1 MSDVGSGGGADSEGA
16 GICAES
22 LLERHMEMGTIGE
35 TPTGGVDR
43 AALNDA
49 DTDAHALVMSWFRQ
63 PHYRIEVD
71 DVGNLF
77 IIRAGQD
84 PNAGAVMTGS
94 HLDTPPNG
102 GRFDGALGVL
112 AGAEVLASLDRQ
124 GIVTRRPIELAIWMN
139 EEGSRFS
146 PVTMGSA
153 VRIGRLGLDEALNSV
168 DENGAVFGPQLQ
180 RYFEKLGLEPM
191 PGSRR
196 DPAFYVE
203 LHIEQGPILEN
214 RGVRIGTVS
223 GVQGVR
229 QYRIDVAGKAAHAGT
244 TPMDMRK
251 DAFVAACRIA
261 AGLSAEFTHDDERTR
276 FTIGRMRVLPGAPNT
291 VPEKAS
297 FTVDLRHPDPRQLA
311 EYDAKISTVAAREAS
326 PCAVAVEPLISL
338 EPVVFNP
345 GICDLI
351 AGSARRRGLSVE
363 TLLSGATHDAANMAT
378 VTKTGMIFI
387 PCRDGV
393 SHHEDEHAEPADMI
407 AGANVL
413 FDVILALAEKAD
425 SHAAIAAPALI

>member
-1 MSDVGSGGGADSEGA
+1 MSNAGSGYGADSVGR
-16 GICAES
+16 GICAER
-22 LLERHMEMGTIGE
+22 LLERHMEMARIGE
-35 TPTGGVDR
+35 TSTGGIDR
-43 AALNDA
+43 AALSDA

-77 IIRAGQD
+77 IIRAGRD
-84 PNAGAVMTGS
+84 PNASPVMTGS
-94 HLDTPPNG
+94 HLDSPPNG
-102 GRFDGALGVL
+102 GRFDGTLGVL
-112 AGAEVLASLDRQ
+112 AGAEVLASLDRH
-124 GIVTRRPIELAIWMN
+124 GIETRRPIELAIWMN

-153 VRIGRLGLDEALNSV
+153 VRAGRLGLEEALNSV
-168 DENGAVFGPQLQ
+168 DENGDVFGAQLQ
-180 RYFEKLGLEPM
+180 RYFGNLGLEPI
-191 PGSRR
+191 PRLR
-196 DPAFYVE
+196 LDPAFYVE

-229 QYRIDVAGKAAHAGT
+229 QYRIDVTGKAAHAGT
-244 TPMDMRK
+244 TPMDLRR
-251 DAFVAACRIA
+251 DAFVAACRIS
-261 AGLSAEFTHDDERTR
+261 AGLSAVFADSDRRTQ

-291 VPEKAS
+291 VPERAS
-297 FTVDLRHPDPRQLA
+297 FTIDLRHPDPKRLA
-311 EYDAKISTVAAREAS
+311 EYGMKMSTVAAREAS
-326 PCAVAVEPLISL
+326 PCTVVVEPLISL

-345 GICDLI
+345 GICDLVER
-351 AGSARRRGLSVE
+351 SARRRGLSVE

-378 VTKTGMIFI
+378 LTKTGMIFI

-413 FDVILALAEKAD
+413 FDVILALAEMAD
-425 SHAAIAAPALI
+425 GHTAIAAPALI